1 MVVIAYD
8 IVDEIRL
15 NKIAKFLESNGIR
28 AQKSVFEL
36 DMSIRK
42 ANKIFNELK
51 EMIEDNDKCFMF
63 VIKEKEDIQSDT
75 SIDRIF

>member
-42 ANKIFNELK
+42 ANKIFNELE